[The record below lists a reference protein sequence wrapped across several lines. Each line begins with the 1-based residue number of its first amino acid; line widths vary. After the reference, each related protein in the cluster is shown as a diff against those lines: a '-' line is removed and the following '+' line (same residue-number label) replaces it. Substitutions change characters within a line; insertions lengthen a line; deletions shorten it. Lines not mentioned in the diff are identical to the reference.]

1 MRLTEFTWKE
11 TGEYQ
16 NIGLI
21 AQELEEI
28 NPSLVSNVEVE
39 GQEHK
44 IVNYSKLIF
53 YSIKG
58 IQEID
63 EVINKQQ
70 NEIDELRKEVEELKK
85 IIKENK

>member
-28 NPSLVSNVEVE
+28 NPSLVSNVNVE
-39 GQEHK
+39 GVEHK
-44 IVNYSKLIF
+44 IVNNSKLIY

>member
-39 GQEHK
+39 GVEHK